1 MNDITELLKES
12 GLAYRTDSDRIF
24 IDLPD
29 DSHLSIVAT
38 GGSSMM
44 HLTLPPSSIRLL
56 KQSFDMTSTLVG
68 DYLVDIETLR
78 KMVAV
83 LLSHFKSE
91 RENTARKDIKAF
103 ASELKGMTVTEQKTE
118 DVKRVGQGKLRAYLL
133 AKYGSCQVSG
143 VKEKDLLVASHIKPW
158 AKCKDGPD
166 ERLDLENVLLLS
178 ANWDALFDRYYITF
192 DPTTGAMKKAARI
205 PEEELL
211 SFGVPADWSTS
222 VRIPVSSIR
231 RRAYLKTHNALME
244 ERDAKHQ
251 CA

>member
-1 MNDITELLKES
+1 MNVITELLKEGDLPFWS
-12 GLAYRTDSDRIF
+12 DGDRISVA
-24 IDLPD
+24 LPD
-29 DSHLSIVAT
+29 DSKLKIITH
-38 GGSSMM
+38 GGNSMI
-44 HLTLPPSSIRLL
+44 HLTLPPAAIKLL
-56 KQSFDMTSTLVG
+56 EQSFDMTPTRVG
-68 DYLVDIETLR
+68 DYLVDVETFR

-83 LLSHFKSE
+83 LSSLESNLKK
-91 RENTARKDIKAF
+91 TARKSIETF
-103 ASELKGMTVTEQKTE
+103 SSELKKMTVTAQKT
-118 DVKRVGQGKLRAYLL
+118 DAVKRLGQEKLRAYLL
-133 AKYGSCQVSG
+133 AQYGCCQVSK

-244 ERDAKHQ
+244 ERDAKHR
-251 CA
+251 CT